1 MLPMRSVNLDME
13 NMLMKSSHIF
23 TFRMLTAMAA
33 ATLCISCVSL
43 PQTYH
48 STQYRTFTLGPN
60 DLSQYGLAFITP
72 STVTGQE
79 EEKQAVAFTF
89 SEVLYT
95 QRPDIPIRTLP
106 QTLSAVNKAGLEKQY
121 TQMFEDYRSTS
132 LFKTASLKEV
142 AGATGMRYLGQLK
155 LSGFQQG
162 SDGRLGVFGLRI
174 LNTKQASIRLFFQ
187 IWDSEDGSIVWEGVD
202 ELQHSMD
209 TATEETVTLKKV
221 LEKASGYLV
230 SQLPKRTDSI
240 TRP

>member
-1 MLPMRSVNLDME
+1 MEERVMRSSRIHPFFKLAA
-13 NMLMKSSHIF
+13 L
-23 TFRMLTAMAA
+23 AA
-33 ATLCISCVSL
+33 ATLCLGCAI

-48 STQYRTFTLGPN
+48 STQHRTFSLGPD
-60 DLSQYGLAFITP
+60 DLTQHGLAFITP

-121 TQMFEDYRSTS
+121 TLMFEDYRNTS
-132 LFKTASLKEV
+132 LFKTASLQEV

-187 IWDSEDGSIVWEGVD
+187 IWDSSDGSIVWEGVD

-221 LEKASGYLV
+221 LEKASEHLV
-230 SQLPKRTDSI
+230 AQLPKPTGI
-240 TRP
+240 PPTRP

>member
-1 MLPMRSVNLDME
+1 
-13 NMLMKSSHIF
+13 MKSSRIQR
-23 TFRMLTAMAA
+23 FRMLTALAA
-33 ATLCISCVSL
+33 ASLCIGCAI

-48 STQYRTFTLGPN
+48 STQHRTFSLGPA
-60 DLSQYGLAFITP
+60 DLSRYGLAFITP

-79 EEKQAVAFTF
+79 EEKQAVAITFT
-89 SEVLYT
+89 EVLYT

-121 TQMFEDYRSTS
+121 TQMYEDYRNTS

-162 SDGRLGVFGLRI
+162 SDGRLSVFGLRL

-187 IWDSEDGSIVWEGVD
+187 IWDSQDGSIVWEGVD
-202 ELQHSMD
+202 ELQYSMD

-221 LEKASGYLV
+221 LEKASLNLV
-230 SQLPKRTDSI
+230 NQLPKETGTSP

>member
-1 MLPMRSVNLDME
+1 MEKTLMTSTRLLTLRILSVL
-13 NMLMKSSHIF
+13 
-23 TFRMLTAMAA
+23 AA
-33 ATLCISCVSL
+33 ATLCLGCAI

-48 STQYRTFTLGPN
+48 STQHRTFALEPD
-60 DLSQYGLAFITP
+60 DLPQYGIAFITP

-95 QRPDIPIRTLP
+95 QRPDIPIKTLP
-106 QTLSAVNKAGLEKQY
+106 QTLSAVNRAGLEKQY
-121 TQMFEDYRSTS
+121 TLMFEDYRSTS
-132 LFKTASLKEV
+132 LFKTSSLKEV

-162 SDGRLGVFGLRI
+162 SDGRLGVFGFRL
-174 LNTKQASIRLFFQ
+174 LTTKQASIRLFFQ
-187 IWDSEDGSIVWEGVD
+187 IWDSADGSIVWEGVD

-221 LEKASGYLV
+221 LEKASVHLV
-230 SQLPKRTDSI
+230 DQLPKGSNNMRVL
-240 TRP
+240 P

>member
-1 MLPMRSVNLDME
+1 MMSSRSHLFQTLIALAV
-13 NMLMKSSHIF
+13 
-23 TFRMLTAMAA
+23 AA
-33 ATLCISCVSL
+33 LCLSCSF

-48 STQYRTFTLGPN
+48 STQNRTFSLGPD
-60 DLSQYGLAFITP
+60 DLSRYGLAFITP

-79 EEKQAVAFTF
+79 QEKQTVAFTF

-95 QRPDIPIRTLP
+95 ERPDIPIRTLP
-106 QTLSAVNKAGLEKQY
+106 QTLSAVNKAGLEEEY
-121 TQMFEDYRSTS
+121 TQMFVDYQNTS

-142 AGATGMRYLGQLK
+142 ADATGMRYLGQLK

-187 IWDSEDGSIVWEGVD
+187 IWDSTDGSIVWEGID

-221 LEKASGYLV
+221 LEKASENLIIR
-230 SQLPKRTDSI
+230 LPKKAETPP

>member
-1 MLPMRSVNLDME
+1 MRSSRIHPFFKLIA
-13 NMLMKSSHIF
+13 L
-23 TFRMLTAMAA
+23 AA
-33 ATLCISCVSL
+33 ATLCLGCAI

-48 STQYRTFTLGPN
+48 STQHRTFSLGPD
-60 DLSQYGLAFITP
+60 DLPQHGLAFITP

-106 QTLSAVNKAGLEKQY
+106 QTLSAVNRAGLEKQY
-121 TQMFEDYRSTS
+121 TLMFEDYRNTS
-132 LFKTASLKEV
+132 LFKTASLKDV

-187 IWDSEDGSIVWEGVD
+187 IWDSSDGSIVWEGVD

-221 LEKASGYLV
+221 LEKASGNLV
-230 SQLPKRTDSI
+230 AQLPKPTGI
-240 TRP
+240 PPTRP

>member
-1 MLPMRSVNLDME
+1 
-13 NMLMKSSHIF
+13 MKSSRSRIAH
-23 TFRMLTAMAA
+23 MLSALAIAA
-33 ATLCISCVSL
+33 LCIGCAI

-48 STQYRTFTLGPN
+48 STQYRTFNLAPD
-60 DLSQYGLAFITP
+60 DLPKYGLAFITP

-95 QRPDIPIRTLP
+95 LRPDIPIRTLP
-106 QTLSAVNKAGLEKQY
+106 QTLSAVNRAGLEEEY
-121 TQMFEDYRSTS
+121 SQMFVDYRDTS
-132 LFKTASLKEV
+132 LFKTESLKEV
-142 AGATGMRYLGQLK
+142 ADATGMRYLGQLK

-162 SDGRLGVFGLRI
+162 SDGRLSVFGLRI

-187 IWDSEDGSIVWEGVD
+187 IWDSADGSIVWEGVD
-202 ELQHSMD
+202 ELQHSAD

-221 LEKASGYLV
+221 LEKASEHLV
-230 SQLPKRTDSI
+230 NQLPQRTGMAP

>member
-1 MLPMRSVNLDME
+1 MRP
-13 NMLMKSSHIF
+13 SHIRP
-23 TFRMLTAMAA
+23 FRMLTVLAA
-33 ATLCISCVSL
+33 ATFCIGCAI

-48 STQYRTFTLGPN
+48 SMQHRTFSLGPN
-60 DLSQYGLAFITP
+60 DLTQYGLAFITP

-106 QTLSAVNKAGLEKQY
+106 QTLSAVNKAGLEMQY
-121 TQMFEDYRSTS
+121 TQMYDDYRTTS

-142 AGATGMRYLGQLK
+142 ADATGMRYLGQLK

-162 SDGRLGVFGLRI
+162 SDGRLGVFGLRV

-187 IWDSEDGSIVWEGVD
+187 IWDSQDGSIVWEGVD
-202 ELQHSMD
+202 ELQHTMD
-209 TATEETVTLKKV
+209 TATEETITLKKV
-221 LEKASGYLV
+221 LEKASAHLV
-230 SQLPKRTDSI
+230 SELPKRVDI
-240 TRP
+240 PVRP

>member
-1 MLPMRSVNLDME
+1 
-13 NMLMKSSHIF
+13 MKSSRIL
-23 TFRMLTAMAA
+23 TFRILPALAA
-33 ATLCISCVSL
+33 LILCMGCAI

-48 STQYRTFTLGPN
+48 STQHRTFNLSPD
-60 DLSQYGLAFITP
+60 DLTQFGLAFITP

-106 QTLSAVNKAGLEKQY
+106 QTLSAVNRAGLEEEY
-121 TQMFEDYRSTS
+121 TQMFVDYRNTS

-142 AGATGMRYLGQLK
+142 ADATGMRYLGQLK

-162 SDGRLGVFGLRI
+162 SDGRLGVFGFRLI
-174 LNTKQASIRLFFQ
+174 NTKQASIRLFFQ
-187 IWDSEDGSIVWEGVD
+187 IWDSTNGSIVWEGVD

-221 LEKASGYLV
+221 LEKASAYLV
-230 SQLPKRTDSI
+230 DQLPKGSKSVTAL
-240 TRP
+240 P

>member
-1 MLPMRSVNLDME
+1 MRSSRIHPFFKLIA
-13 NMLMKSSHIF
+13 L
-23 TFRMLTAMAA
+23 AA
-33 ATLCISCVSL
+33 VTLCLGCAI

-48 STQYRTFTLGPN
+48 STQHRTFALGPD
-60 DLSQYGLAFITP
+60 DLPQHGLAFITP

-106 QTLSAVNKAGLEKQY
+106 QTLSAVNRAGLEKQY
-121 TQMFEDYRSTS
+121 TLMFEDYRNTS

-187 IWDSEDGSIVWEGVD
+187 IWDSSDGSIVWEGVD

-221 LEKASGYLV
+221 LEKASGHLV
-230 SQLPKRTDSI
+230 AQLPKPTGI
-240 TRP
+240 PPTRP